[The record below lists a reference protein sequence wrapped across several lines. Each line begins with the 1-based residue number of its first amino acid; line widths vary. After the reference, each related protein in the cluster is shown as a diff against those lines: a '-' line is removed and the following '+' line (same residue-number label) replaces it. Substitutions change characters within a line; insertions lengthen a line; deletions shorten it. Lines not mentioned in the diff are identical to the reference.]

1 MNTFLFSSLRCR
13 NIRLL
18 TPPIK
23 TFKESVCVLPSLFD
37 ILIVIFLDGKCLDVC
52 PGSLIVRGEDKKAV
66 IRYPKDCWGCASCIK
81 ECPFEA
87 ISYYLGADIGGMGS
101 QMTVHTE
108 GDLLHWRIKK
118 TDGTIETIVVNKKD
132 SNKY

>member
-1 MNTFLFSSLRCR
+1 MQGMWKMSGCLS
-13 NIRLL
+13 
-18 TPPIK
+18 
-23 TFKESVCVLPSLFD
+23 
-37 ILIVIFLDGKCLDVC
+37 GKPDRARRRQKSRDPV
-52 PGSLIVRGEDKKAV
+52 S
-66 IRYPKDCWGCASCIK
+66 WGCASCIK

>member
-1 MNTFLFSSLRCR
+1 MSIAIDSMKCR
-13 NIRLL
+13 A
-18 TPPIK
+18 
-23 TFKESVCVLPSLFD
+23 C
-37 ILIVIFLDGKCLDVC
+37 GKCLDVC
-52 PGSLIVRGEDKKAV
+52 PGSLIVRGEEKKAV
-66 IRYPKDCWGCASCIK
+66 IRYLL
-81 ECPFEA
+81 A
-87 ISYYLGADIGGMGS
+87 ISYNLGADIGGMGS

>member
-1 MNTFLFSSLRCR
+1 MSIAIDSMKCR
-13 NIRLL
+13 A
-18 TPPIK
+18 
-23 TFKESVCVLPSLFD
+23 C
-37 ILIVIFLDGKCLDVC
+37 GKCLDVC

-66 IRYPKDCWGCASCIK
+66 IRYPKDCLGCASCIK

-118 TDGTIETIVVNKKD
+118 TDGTIETIVD
-132 SNKY
+132 E

>member
-1 MNTFLFSSLRCR
+1 MSIAIDSMKCR
-13 NIRLL
+13 A
-18 TPPIK
+18 
-23 TFKESVCVLPSLFD
+23 C
-37 ILIVIFLDGKCLDVC
+37 GKCLDVC
-52 PGSLIVRGEDKKAV
+52 PGSLIVRGEEKKAV
-66 IRYPKDCWGCASCIK
+66 IRYPKDCWGCASV
-81 ECPFEA
+81 
-87 ISYYLGADIGGMGS
+87 YLGADIGGMGS

>member
-1 MNTFLFSSLRCR
+1 MQGMWKMSGCLS
-13 NIRLL
+13 
-18 TPPIK
+18 
-23 TFKESVCVLPSLFD
+23 
-37 ILIVIFLDGKCLDVC
+37 GKPD
-52 PGSLIVRGEDKKAV
+52 RARRRKKSRD
-66 IRYPKDCWGCASCIK
+66 RYPKDGWVCASCIK

>member
-1 MNTFLFSSLRCR
+1 MSIAIDSMKCR
-13 NIRLL
+13 A
-18 TPPIK
+18 
-23 TFKESVCVLPSLFD
+23 C
-37 ILIVIFLDGKCLDVC
+37 GKCLDVC
-52 PGSLIVRGEDKKAV
+52 PGSLIVRGGGKKAV